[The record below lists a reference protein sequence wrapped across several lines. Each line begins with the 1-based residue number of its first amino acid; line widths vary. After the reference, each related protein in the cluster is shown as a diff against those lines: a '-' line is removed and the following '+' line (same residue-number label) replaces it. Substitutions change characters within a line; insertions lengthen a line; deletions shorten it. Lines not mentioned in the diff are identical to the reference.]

1 MRACEFQCLK
11 FCQISKAKVLLFKLY
26 FVPLWRF
33 RGINTYKNLLVTLIM
48 KDRIIALMRH
58 MGMSQKN
65 FAEEICISPGTLSSI
80 FSGRNNAS
88 LNTLNN
94 IHERFPEV
102 NMDWLMN
109 GNGEMFVSGTS
120 VSMQTEAGESGSSAT
135 SSSVSGI
142 PVQPGLI
149 EHLSGAGQM
158 SPQTPLS
165 ASEGKRFD
173 KPSRKIAE
181 IRVFYDDGTFET
193 FCAK

>member
-1 MRACEFQCLK
+1 
-11 FCQISKAKVLLFKLY
+11 
-26 FVPLWRF
+26 
-33 RGINTYKNLLVTLIM
+33 M
-48 KDRIIALMRH
+48 KDRISALMRH

-109 GNGEMFVSGTS
+109 GNGEMFVSGTQ
-120 VSMQTEAGESGSSAT
+120 VSSQMETSEVGSPT
-135 SSSVSGI
+135 VSSPVSGLPI
-142 PVQPGLI
+142 QSGFM
-149 EHLSGAGQM
+149 EHLPGSQQM
-158 SPQTPLS
+158 PPQTSNLMTD
-165 ASEGKRFD
+165 GKKFD

-193 FCAK
+193 FSAKQ